1 MPVLPA
7 QSGDEGLV
15 LALCRQAGQRNRIA
29 GMVYNTAVRLWT
41 IQTIPAWET
50 LQAAGV
56 LRAESRL
63 AEPDFAAAYRW
74 MVAQMRQ
81 RLPRPSFAAKTPLWA
96 WYQYRGPDRPR
107 PDLRKRSHLPAGQ
120 RGVRIEFELADELVL
135 LSDFELWHLVLNN
148 WYLGESEAD
157 ADAFDKLAD
166 QEGYPLP
173 PDSPLN
179 QVVRDSWTRIFDL
192 DWSDPYFVHDV
203 QRRAIQATFW
213 ELPLQAVRKADFF
226 TAR

>member
-1 MPVLPA
+1 
-7 QSGDEGLV
+7 
-15 LALCRQAGQRNRIA
+15 
-29 GMVYNTAVRLWT
+29 MVYNTAVRLWT

-56 LRAESRL
+56 LRAEPRL